1 MDYPSVGAYVKAV
14 VIPKG
19 MAVAEAARRL
29 GIARQTLH
37 TFLTGK
43 AKLSADMAT
52 RLERCFD
59 TTSAELLALQTQIDG
74 LKEAVLQKAKN
85 AAGYLTISASDIE
98 NWSLSK
104 RVSSR
109 AALPLLIRRLAFAT
123 TPDLTELDFH
133 GEEEA
138 ERHGWDGETTSS
150 LGSEKVPAGTSCWEL
165 SNSASLP
172 AKPSHDIRTREASLS
187 PQKRKDIT
195 FVYVTPRRWAGKE
208 AWAETQR
215 ASGKWR
221 DVRAYDADDISQW
234 LELSVA
240 TQIWFAEQI
249 GRPTDGVRS
258 LDRCWVEWANA
269 TKPELSPRLFEGSIK
284 ANASTIDRWL
294 ADTGGRPLVVTADS
308 IAEGL
313 AWLACALSGHVKET
327 AVVASTPDALRR
339 TAASTIGSV
348 IAIDNEEVEKGAG
361 PYLASHH
368 IAAVRTKKSIE
379 KDADIELDQADY
391 DSFRFALEDMGY
403 AYEEVSALSA
413 QTAQSPTI
421 LRRHLAT
428 LPALK
433 NPDWS
438 KEGSALSRKLIP
450 ILLAG
455 AWNKSNEWDR
465 TIISGLAQGTPYEQ
479 VERDMLDL
487 LALPDA
493 PVWAIGN
500 YRGIVCRRDALF
512 AVHSSLL
519 DADIEAFLREA
530 EFILSEDDPALDL
543 EPDKRW
549 SAGIYGKKREISGSL
564 RQAIGDM
571 LVLLAVYGDELI
583 KGRLDKITPR
593 IDRLVERLLLGKPY
607 RNLVALCSDMQSLAE
622 ASPSGF
628 LTAIE
633 GDLATPDPQTLLMLR
648 PVSPGGFDSPDR
660 TGLLWA
666 LELLAWDPAHYL
678 RVVRI
683 LTALSEVPINDNY
696 VNKPENSLESL
707 VSCWHP
713 ETCVEIEGR
722 IEALKVIVAQS
733 PEVGWRICL
742 AQVAKHHRMATPN
755 SRPTYRP
762 IMRSGPRR
770 ISDVEMYKMCDAALD
785 LMLSWTA
792 PDTEK
797 LGELLKIADQ
807 LSDADQQRLTGKL
820 EEWLAAEP
828 ADEARSE
835 LSETLR
841 LLGYSAGKKS
851 PKKATKVSKY
861 LSDLANR
868 LQPDDPAQ
876 KHRWLFAESWVHES
890 RVELEDENFDYEQR
904 EERIADMRDAAVAE
918 VFAARGMVGILDLLR
933 NGNASYA
940 VGWHLSKAIT
950 AEQTIDLIR
959 ELISNDDPEMLAKRM
974 TCANGLLNRDGEAG
988 ALEYASQVMATKD
1001 GMSCFNDD
1009 AAIRL
1014 FQICAVNAATWRML
1028 ETQRPDLVGRY
1039 WRELIPNAWRL
1050 EADEMQEMVDKLLRA
1065 GRPRAAFCS
1074 VRFEVEKL
1082 GGPTLAKLMRSLV
1095 AAGDEEE
1102 GTYQLDGY
1110 RLSDAM
1116 KHLNASRELSMD
1128 EMASLEVALVDAL
1141 THNDYGIPNLEKKIS
1156 SEPASFVQLIALMYK
1171 RRDNGTDPEQFQIP
1185 DDANKEAIFHNVYRV
1200 LDHIQRTPGAND
1212 AGEIDVAALIHW
1224 INEVRA
1230 QLAGLSRSE
1239 IGDQCIGQLLGKCQ
1253 PGKDGIWPHEAVRI
1267 ALESAGTEEISRGM
1281 ELAVYNSRGVVTRGH
1296 GGDQERELEKKYRT
1310 WANALAPRHPFT
1322 ARMLNNIAEGYR
1334 RDAEWHDTDD
1344 NVRKRLGRA

>member
-1 MDYPSVGAYVKAV
+1 
-14 VIPKG
+14 

-43 AKLSADMAT
+43 AKLSADMAA
-52 RLERCFD
+52 RLERCFE
-59 TTSAELLALQTQIDG
+59 TTSAELLALQAQIDG
-74 LKEAVLQKAKN
+74 STEVARQAAKN
-85 AAGYLTISASDIE
+85 SAGYLTIGATDIE
-98 NWSLSK
+98 SWSLAK

-123 TPDLTELDFH
+123 TPDLTGLDFH
-133 GEEEA
+133 GEEEV

-150 LGSEKVPAGTSCWEL
+150 LGSEKVPVGRSCWEL
-165 SNSASLP
+165 SNSANLP
-172 AKPSHDIRTREASLS
+172 GKPNDDIRAREAALS

-221 DVRAYDADDISQW
+221 DVRAYDADDLSQW

-249 GRPTDGVRS
+249 GRSTDGVRS
-258 LDRCWVEWANA
+258 LDRCWVEWASA

-313 AWLACALSGHVKET
+313 AWLACALSGHVRES

-339 TAASTIGSV
+339 TAAATMGSV

-379 KDADIELDQADY
+379 KDTDIELDQADY
-391 DSFRFALEDMGY
+391 DSFRLALEDMGY
-403 AYEEVSALSA
+403 AHEEVSALSA

-421 LRRHLAT
+421 LRRHLST

-438 KEGSALSRKLIP
+438 KEGSALTRKLIP

-465 TIISGLAQGTPYEQ
+465 TIVSSLAQGTPYEQ

-519 DADIEAFLREA
+519 DADIEVFLKEA

-583 KGRLDKITPR
+583 KGRLDKIAPR
-593 IDRLVERLLLGKPY
+593 VDRLVERLLLGKPY
-607 RNLVALCSDMQSLAE
+607 RNLVALSSDMRSLAE
-622 ASPSGF
+622 ASPSSF

-633 GDLATPDPQTLLMLR
+633 ADLAKADPQTLLMLR

-666 LELLAWDPAHYL
+666 LELLAWDPVHYL

-683 LTALSEVPINDNY
+683 LTTLSEVPINDNY
-696 VNKPENSLESL
+696 MNKPENSLESL

-713 ETCVEIEGR
+713 ETCVEIDGR
-722 IEALKVIVAQS
+722 IAALKVIVAQS
-733 PEVGWRICL
+733 PEVGWCICL
-742 AQVAKHHRMATPN
+742 AQVAEHHRMATPN
-755 SRPTYRP
+755 SRPTYRS

-770 ISDVEMYKMCDAALD
+770 MTDVEMYKMCDAALD

-797 LGELLKIADQ
+797 IGELLKIADQ
-807 LSDADQQRLTGKL
+807 LSDTDQQRLTVKI
-820 EEWLAAEP
+820 EEWLAAKP
-828 ADEARSE
+828 GDDAKSE

-841 LLGYSAGKKS
+841 LLGYSTGKKP
-851 PKKATKVSKY
+851 PKNAGRISKY
-861 LSDLANR
+861 LCDLADR
-868 LQPDDPAQ
+868 LQPDDPVQ

-890 RVELEDENFDYEQR
+890 RVELDDEKFDYEKR
-904 EERIADMRDAAVAE
+904 EKRIADMRDAAMAE
-918 VFAARGMVGILDLLR
+918 VFAARGIVGILDLLS

-940 VGWHLSKAIT
+940 VGWHLSKAIN

-959 ELISNDDPEMLAKRM
+959 ELISNDDTEMRAKRM

-1001 GMSCFNDD
+1001 GILPVNDD

-1014 FQICAVNAATWRML
+1014 FQICPVNSATWRML
-1028 ETQRPDLVGRY
+1028 EEQRPDLIARY
-1039 WRELIPNAWRL
+1039 WRELVPNAWRL

-1065 GRPRAAFCS
+1065 NRPRAAFCS
-1074 VRFEVEKL
+1074 IRFEVEKL

-1095 AAGDEEE
+1095 AGGDEEE

-1116 KHLNASRELSMD
+1116 KHLNASRELTID
-1128 EMASLEVALVDAL
+1128 EMASLEVALVDPL

-1171 RRDNGTDPEQFQIP
+1171 RKDERIDPEQFQIP
-1185 DDANKEAIFHNVYRV
+1185 EDANKEAIFHNVYRV
-1200 LDHIQRTPGAND
+1200 LNYIRRTPGSND

-1224 INEVRA
+1224 IKEVRA
-1230 QLAGLSRSE
+1230 QLADLSRGE
-1239 IGDQCIGQLLGKCQ
+1239 IGDQCIGQLLGRCQ

-1267 ALESAGTEEISRGM
+1267 ALESVGTEQISRGM
-1281 ELAVYNSRGVVTRGH
+1281 ELGVYNSRGVVFRGH
-1296 GGDQERELEKKYRT
+1296 GGDQERALESKYRA
-1310 WANALAPRHPFT
+1310 WADALAPKHPFT
-1322 ARMLNNIAEGYR
+1322 SRMLYNIADGYR

-1344 NVRKRLGRA
+1344 NVRRRIGRA

>member
-1 MDYPSVGAYVKAV
+1 MTQ
-14 VIPKG
+14 
-19 MAVAEAARRL
+19 
-29 GIARQTLH
+29 QTN
-37 TFLTGK
+37 
-43 AKLSADMAT
+43 
-52 RLERCFD
+52 
-59 TTSAELLALQTQIDG
+59 
-74 LKEAVLQKAKN
+74 KN
-85 AAGYLTISASDIE
+85 SAGYLTIGVTDIE
-98 NWSLSK
+98 NWALAK

-123 TPDLTELDFH
+123 TSDLTELDFH

-138 ERHGWDGETTSS
+138 ERHGWDGKTTSS
-150 LGSEKVPAGTSCWEL
+150 LGSEKVPVGTTCWEL
-165 SNSASLP
+165 SNSANLP
-172 AKPSHDIRTREASLS
+172 GKPNDDIRAREAALS
-187 PQKRKDIT
+187 TQKRKDIT
-195 FVYVTPRRWAGKE
+195 FVYVTPRRWAGNG

-221 DVRAYDADDISQW
+221 DVRAYDAKDLSEW

-258 LDRCWVEWANA
+258 LDRCWVEWASA
-269 TKPELSPRLFEGSIK
+269 TKPELSPRLFEGSVK

-313 AWLACALSGHVKET
+313 AWLACAMNGHVRES
-327 AVVASTPDALRR
+327 AVVASTPDALSR
-339 TAASTIGSV
+339 TAAATIGSV
-348 IAIDNEEVEKGAG
+348 IVIDNEEVEKGAG

-391 DSFRFALEDMGY
+391 DSFRLALEDMGY
-403 AYEEVSALSA
+403 AHEEVSALSA

-438 KEGSALSRKLIP
+438 KEGSALARKLIP

-465 TIISGLAQGTPYEQ
+465 AIVSILAQGIPYDQ

-564 RQAIGDM
+564 RQAIGDT

-583 KGRLDKITPR
+583 KGRLDKIAPR
-593 IDRLVERLLLGKPY
+593 IDRLVQQLLMDKPY
-607 RNLVALCSDMQSLAE
+607 RNLVALSSDMQSLAE
-622 ASPSGF
+622 ASPSSF

-633 GDLATPDPQTLLMLR
+633 ADLAKADSQTLLMLR

-683 LTALSEVPINDNY
+683 LTALSEVPINDSY
-696 VNKPENSLESL
+696 MNKPENSLESL

-713 ETCVEIEGR
+713 ETCVEIDGR
-722 IEALKVIVAQS
+722 IAALKVIVAES
-733 PEVGWRICL
+733 PEVGWRICY
-742 AQVAKHHRMATPN
+742 AQVAQHHRTATPN
-755 SRPTYRP
+755 SRPTYRQ

-770 ISDVEMYKMCDAALD
+770 VTNIEMYKMCDAALD

-792 PDTEK
+792 PDIEH
-797 LGELLKIADQ
+797 LGALLKIADQ
-807 LSDADQQRLTGKL
+807 MSDADQQRLTEMV
-820 EEWLAAEP
+820 EEWLAKEP
-828 ADEARSE
+828 GGDAKSE
-835 LSETLR
+835 LSEALR
-841 LLGYSAGKKS
+841 LLGYSAGKKP
-851 PKKATKVSKY
+851 PKKAAKISKY
-861 LSDLANR
+861 MSDLANR
-868 LQPDDPAQ
+868 LQPDDPAH

-890 RVELEDENFDYEQR
+890 RVELEDEEFDYEK
-904 EERIADMRDAAVAE
+904 RIADMRDAAMAE
-918 VFAARGMVGILDLLR
+918 VFAARGMAGILDLLS

-959 ELISNDDPEMLAKRM
+959 ELISNDDAEMRAKRM

-1001 GMSCFNDD
+1001 PMSCLNND

-1014 FQICAVNAATWRML
+1014 FQICPINGATWRML
-1028 ETQRPDLVGRY
+1028 DAQRPDLVGRY
-1039 WRELIPNAWRL
+1039 WREFIPNAGRL
-1050 EADEMQEMVDKLLRA
+1050 EADDMQEMVDKLLRA
-1065 GRPRAAFCS
+1065 NRPRAAFCS
-1074 VRFEVEKL
+1074 IRFEVEKL
-1082 GGPTLAKLMRSLV
+1082 GGPTLAKLMRTLV
-1095 AAGDEEE
+1095 AGGDEEE

-1171 RRDNGTDPEQFQIP
+1171 RRDDGTDPEKFHIP
-1185 DDANKEAIFHNVYRV
+1185 DEANKEAIIHNVYRV
-1200 LDHIQRTPGAND
+1200 LDYIRRTPGSND

-1224 INEVRA
+1224 IKEVRA
-1230 QLAGLSRSE
+1230 QLADLSRGE
-1239 IGDQCIGQLLGKCQ
+1239 IGDQCIGQLLGRCE
-1253 PGKDGIWPHEAVRI
+1253 PGKDSIWPHEAVRF
-1267 ALESAGTEEISRGM
+1267 ALESVGTEQISRGM
-1281 ELAVYNSRGVVTRGH
+1281 ELGVYNSRGVVWRGQ
-1296 GGDQERELEKKYRT
+1296 GGDQERALESKYRA
-1310 WANALAPRHPFT
+1310 WADALAPKHPFT
-1322 ARMLNNIAEGYR
+1322 SRMLNNIADGYR
-1334 RDAEWHDTDD
+1334 RDAEWHDTDE
-1344 NVRKRLGRA
+1344 NVRRRIGRP

>member
-1 MDYPSVGAYVKAV
+1 MKYSSVGAYIKAE
-14 VIPKG
+14 VIPAG

-37 TFLTGK
+37 TFLAGK
-43 AKLSADMAT
+43 ARLSADMAA
-52 RLERCFD
+52 RLERSFE
-59 TTSAELLALQTQIDG
+59 TTSAKLLALQAQIDG
-74 LKEAVLQKAKN
+74 STEVARQTAKN
-85 AAGYLTISASDIE
+85 SAGYLTIGATEIE
-98 NWSLSK
+98 NWSLAK

-109 AALPLLIRRLAFAT
+109 ATLPLLIRRLAFAT
-123 TPDLTELDFH
+123 TPDLTGLDFH

-138 ERHGWDGETTSS
+138 ERHGWDGQTTSS
-150 LGSEKVPAGTSCWEL
+150 LGSEKVPMGTSCWEL
-165 SNSASLP
+165 SNSANLP
-172 AKPSHDIRTREASLS
+172 GKPNDDIRAREAALS

-195 FVYVTPRRWAGKE
+195 FVYVTPRRWAGKN

-221 DVRAYDADDISQW
+221 DVRAYDADDLSQW

-258 LDRCWVEWANA
+258 LDRCWVEWASA

-294 ADTGGRPLVVTADS
+294 ADKGGRPLVVTADS

-313 AWLACALSGHVKET
+313 AWLACALSGHAKES

-339 TAASTIGSV
+339 TAAATLGSV

-403 AYEEVSALSA
+403 AHEEVSALSA

-438 KEGSALSRKLIP
+438 KEGSALARKLIP

-465 TIISGLAQGTPYEQ
+465 TIVSGLAQGTPYEQ
-479 VERDMLDL
+479 VERNMLDL

-519 DADIEAFLREA
+519 DADIEAFLNEA

-571 LVLLAVYGDELI
+571 LVLLAVYGDERI
-583 KGRLDKITPR
+583 KGRLDKIAPR

-607 RNLVALCSDMQSLAE
+607 RNLVALSSDMQSLAE
-622 ASPSGF
+622 ASPSSF

-633 GDLATPDPQTLLMLR
+633 ADLAKADSQTLLMLR

-666 LELLAWDPAHYL
+666 LELLAWDQAHYL

-696 VNKPENSLESL
+696 MNKPENSLESL

-713 ETCVEIEGR
+713 ETCVEIDGR
-722 IEALKVIVAQS
+722 IAALKVIVAES
-733 PEVGWRICL
+733 PEVGWRICR
-742 AQVAKHHRMATPN
+742 AQVAEHHRMATPN
-755 SRPTYRP
+755 SRPTYRQ

-770 ISDVEMYKMCDAALD
+770 MTNVEMYQMCDAALD
-785 LMLSWTA
+785 LMLSWSA

-797 LGELLKIADQ
+797 LGELLKIVDQ
-807 LSDADQQRLTGKL
+807 LSDADQQRLTGRV

-828 ADEARSE
+828 GDDAKSE

-841 LLGYSAGKKS
+841 LLGYSARKKP
-851 PKKATKVSKY
+851 PKKVTKVSKY

-868 LQPDDPAQ
+868 LQPDNPVQ
-876 KHRWLFAESWVHES
+876 KHRWLFAESWIHES
-890 RVELEDENFDYEQR
+890 RAELEDEKFDYEKR
-904 EERIADMRDAAVAE
+904 EKRIADMRDAAMAE
-918 VFAARGMVGILDLLR
+918 VFAAQGVAGILDLLS

-940 VGWHLSKAIT
+940 VGWHLSNAIT
-950 AEQTIDLIR
+950 AEQTIDLVR
-959 ELISNDDPEMLAKRM
+959 ELIANNDTEMRAKRM
-974 TCANGLLNRDGEAG
+974 TCANGLLNKDGEDG
-988 ALEYASQVMATKD
+988 ALEYASKVMRTKD
-1001 GMSCFNDD
+1001 GLSALNDD
-1009 AAIRL
+1009 AVIRL
-1014 FQICAVNAATWRML
+1014 FQICPVNAASWRML
-1028 ETQRPDLVGRY
+1028 EAQRPDLTGRY

-1065 GRPRAAFCS
+1065 NRPRAAFCS
-1074 VRFEVEKL
+1074 IRFEVEKL

-1095 AAGDEEE
+1095 AGGDEEE

-1128 EMASLEVALVDAL
+1128 EMASLEVALVDTL

-1171 RRDNGTDPEQFQIP
+1171 RRDGGTDPEQFQIP

-1200 LDHIQRTPGAND
+1200 LDYIRRTPGSND

-1224 INEVRA
+1224 IKEVRA
-1230 QLAGLSRSE
+1230 QLADLSRGE
-1239 IGDQCIGQLLGKCQ
+1239 IGDQCIGQLLGRCQ
-1253 PGKDGIWPHEAVRI
+1253 PGKDGIWPHEAVRL
-1267 ALESAGTEEISRGM
+1267 ALESVGTEQISRGM
-1281 ELAVYNSRGVVTRGH
+1281 ELAVYNSRGAVWRGH
-1296 GGDQERELEKKYRT
+1296 GGDQERALESKYRA
-1310 WANALAPRHPFT
+1310 WAHALAPKHPFT
-1322 ARMLNNIAEGYR
+1322 SRMLNNIADGYR
-1334 RDAEWHDTDD
+1334 LDAEWHDTDD

>member
-1 MDYPSVGAYVKAV
+1 MKYPSVGAYVKAE
-14 VIPKG
+14 VIP
-19 MAVAEAARRL
+19 ASTSVTEAARRL

-43 AKLSADMAT
+43 AKLSAEMAT
-52 RLERCFD
+52 KLEQSFGAS
-59 TTSAELLALQTQIDG
+59 SAKLLALQVQIDG
-74 LKEAVLQKAKN
+74 AAEGVRQAVKKS
-85 AAGYLTISASDIE
+85 AGYLTIGTTEIE
-98 NWSLSK
+98 SWSLAK
-104 RVSSR
+104 RVSAR

-123 TPDLTELDFH
+123 TPDLTGLDFH

-150 LGSEKVPAGTSCWEL
+150 SGSAKVPIGTSCWEL
-165 SNSASLP
+165 SNSANLP
-172 AKPSHDIRTREASLS
+172 GKPNDDIRSREAALS
-187 PQKRKDIT
+187 PKKRKEIT
-195 FVYVTPRRWAGKE
+195 FVYVTPRRWPGKE
-208 AWAETQR
+208 TWAETHR
-215 ASGKWR
+215 ASGKWG
-221 DVRAYDADDISQW
+221 DVRAYDADDLSQW

-258 LDRCWVEWANA
+258 LDRCWVEWASA

-313 AWLACALSGHVKET
+313 AWLACALSGHARES

-339 TAASTIGSV
+339 AAAATTGSV

-361 PYLASHH
+361 PYLTSHH

-391 DSFRFALEDMGY
+391 ESFRFALDDMGY
-403 AYEEVSALSA
+403 AHQEVSALSA

-438 KEGSALSRKLIP
+438 KEGSALARKLIP

-465 TIISGLAQGTPYEQ
+465 TIVSGLAQGTPYEQ

-487 LALPDA
+487 LALPDT

-519 DADIEAFLREA
+519 DADIEAFLKEA

-583 KGRLDKITPR
+583 KGRLDKIAPR

-607 RNLVALCSDMQSLAE
+607 RNLVALSSDMQSLAG
-622 ASPSGF
+622 ASPNSF
-628 LTAIE
+628 LAAIE
-633 GDLATPDPQTLLMLR
+633 ADLTKADSQTLLMLR

-666 LELLAWDPAHYL
+666 LEILAWDQAHYL

-713 ETCVEIEGR
+713 ETCVEIDGR
-722 IEALKVIVAQS
+722 IEALKVIVAES
-733 PEVGWRICL
+733 PEVGWRICH
-742 AQVAKHHRMATPN
+742 AQVAQHHRTATPN
-755 SRPTYRP
+755 SRPTYRQ

-770 ISDVEMYKMCDAALD
+770 MTNVEMYQMCDAALD
-785 LMLSWTA
+785 LMLSWSA

-797 LGELLKIADQ
+797 LGELLKIVDQ
-807 LSDADQQRLTGKL
+807 LSDADQQRLTGKV

-828 ADEARSE
+828 GDDAKSE

-841 LLGYSAGKKS
+841 LLGYSAGKKP

-868 LQPDDPAQ
+868 LQPDNPVQ
-876 KHRWLFAESWVHES
+876 KHRWLFAESWIHES
-890 RVELEDENFDYEQR
+890 RAELEDGKFDYEKR
-904 EERIADMRDAAVAE
+904 EKRIADMRDAAMAE
-918 VFAARGMVGILDLLR
+918 VFAAQGVAGILDLLS

-950 AEQTIDLIR
+950 AEQTIDLVR
-959 ELISNDDPEMLAKRM
+959 ELIANDDMEMRAKRM
-974 TCANGLLNRDGEAG
+974 TCANGLLNKDGEAG
-988 ALEYASQVMATKD
+988 ALGVCVK
-1001 GMSCFNDD
+1001 
-1009 AAIRL
+1009 
-1014 FQICAVNAATWRML
+1014 
-1028 ETQRPDLVGRY
+1028 
-1039 WRELIPNAWRL
+1039 
-1050 EADEMQEMVDKLLRA
+1050 
-1065 GRPRAAFCS
+1065 
-1074 VRFEVEKL
+1074 
-1082 GGPTLAKLMRSLV
+1082 
-1095 AAGDEEE
+1095 GD
-1102 GTYQLDGY
+1102 
-1110 RLSDAM
+1110 
-1116 KHLNASRELSMD
+1116 
-1128 EMASLEVALVDAL
+1128 
-1141 THNDYGIPNLEKKIS
+1141 
-1156 SEPASFVQLIALMYK
+1156 
-1171 RRDNGTDPEQFQIP
+1171 
-1185 DDANKEAIFHNVYRV
+1185 
-1200 LDHIQRTPGAND
+1200 
-1212 AGEIDVAALIHW
+1212 
-1224 INEVRA
+1224 
-1230 QLAGLSRSE
+1230 
-1239 IGDQCIGQLLGKCQ
+1239 GDQG
-1253 PGKDGIWPHEAVRI
+1253 WRV
-1267 ALESAGTEEISRGM
+1267 
-1281 ELAVYNSRGVVTRGH
+1281 
-1296 GGDQERELEKKYRT
+1296 
-1310 WANALAPRHPFT
+1310 
-1322 ARMLNNIAEGYR
+1322 GYQ
-1334 RDAEWHDTDD
+1334 
-1344 NVRKRLGRA
+1344 

>member
-1 MDYPSVGAYVKAV
+1 MTYPFVGAYVKAK
-14 VIPKG
+14 VIPAG
-19 MAVAEAARRL
+19 TSVAAAARSL

-43 AKLSADMAT
+43 AKLSAEMANK
-52 RLERCFD
+52 LEKTFGAS
-59 TTSAELLALQTQIDG
+59 SANLLALQAQIDASE
-74 LKEAVLQKAKN
+74 EAKRQTIKN
-85 AAGYLTISASDIE
+85 SAGYLTIGAAEIE
-98 NWSLSK
+98 NWSLAK
-104 RVSSR
+104 RISSR
-109 AALPLLIRRLAFAT
+109 AALPLLIRRLAYAT
-123 TPDLTELDFH
+123 THDLAELDFH

-138 ERHGWDGETTSS
+138 ERHGWDGESTTAT
-150 LGSEKVPAGTSCWEL
+150 GSEKVPDGKTCWDL
-165 SNSASLP
+165 SNSGNLP
-172 AKPSHDIRTREASLS
+172 GKPNNDIRDREASLS
-187 PQKRKDIT
+187 VRKRKEIT
-195 FVYVTPRRWAGKE
+195 FIYVTPRRWPGKE
-208 AWAETQR
+208 VWAEMHR
-215 ASGKWR
+215 ASGRWR
-221 DVRAYDADDISQW
+221 DVRAYDADDLSQW

-258 LDRCWVEWANA
+258 LNRCWVEWASA

-284 ANASTIDRWL
+284 ANASTLDRWL

-313 AWLACALSGHVKET
+313 AWLACALSGHVREG

-339 TAASTIGSV
+339 TAAATTGSV

-361 PYLASHH
+361 PYLTSHH

-391 DSFRFALEDMGY
+391 ESFRFALDDMGY
-403 AYEEVSALSA
+403 AHEEVSALSA

-438 KEGSALSRKLIP
+438 KEGSALTRKLIP

-465 TIISGLAQGTPYEQ
+465 TIVSSLAQGTPYEQ

-519 DADIEAFLREA
+519 DADIEAFLKEA
-530 EFILSEDDPALDL
+530 EFILSEDNPALDL

-583 KGRLDKITPR
+583 KGRLDKIAPR

-607 RNLVALCSDMQSLAE
+607 RNLVALSSDMQSLAE
-622 ASPSGF
+622 ASPNSF
-628 LTAIE
+628 LTAME
-633 GDLATPDPQTLLMLR
+633 ADLAKADSQTLLMLR

-666 LELLAWDPAHYL
+666 LEILAWDQAHYL

-683 LTALSEVPINDNY
+683 LTALSEVSINDNY
-696 VNKPENSLESL
+696 MNKPENSLESL

-713 ETCVEIEGR
+713 ETCVEIDGR
-722 IEALKVIVAQS
+722 IAALKVIVAES
-733 PEVGWRICL
+733 PEVGWRVCR
-742 AQVAKHHRMATPN
+742 AQVAEHHRMATPN

-762 IMRSGPRR
+762 IMRSGPHRMTNF
-770 ISDVEMYKMCDAALD
+770 EMYKMCNAALD
-785 LMLSWTA
+785 LMLSWAA

-807 LSDADQQRLTGKL
+807 LSEADQQRLTGKV
-820 EEWLAAEP
+820 EEWFAAEP
-828 ADEARSE
+828 GDDAKSE

-851 PKKATKVSKY
+851 SKKATKVSKY
-861 LSDLANR
+861 MSVLAKR
-868 LQPDDPAQ
+868 LQPDNPVQ
-876 KHRWLFAESWVHES
+876 KHRWLFAESWIHES
-890 RVELEDENFDYEQR
+890 RAELKDGKFDYENR
-904 EERIADMRDAAVAE
+904 EKRIADMRDAAMAE
-918 VFAARGMVGILDLLR
+918 VYVAQGMAGILDLLS

-940 VGWHLSKAIT
+940 VGWHLSKAIA

-959 ELISNDDPEMLAKRM
+959 ELIANDDMEMRAKRM
-974 TCANGLLNRDGEAG
+974 TCANGLLNRDGEVG
-988 ALEYASQVMATKD
+988 ALEYASKVMAAKD
-1001 GMSCFNDD
+1001 GVSAINDD
-1009 AAIRL
+1009 AVIRL
-1014 FQICAVNAATWRML
+1014 FQICPVNGATWRMM

-1039 WRELIPNAWRL
+1039 WREIVPNAWRL
-1050 EADEMQEMVDKLLRA
+1050 EADEMQEMVEKLLRA
-1065 GRPRAAFCS
+1065 NRPRAAFCS
-1074 VRFEVEKL
+1074 IRFEVEKL
-1082 GGPTLAKLMRSLV
+1082 GGPTLAKLMQSLV
-1095 AAGDEEE
+1095 AGGDEEE

-1116 KHLNASRELSMD
+1116 KHLNASRELSSY
-1128 EMASLEVALVDAL
+1128 EMAALEVAMVDAL
-1141 THNDYGIPNLEKKIS
+1141 THNEYGIPNLEKKIS
-1156 SEPASFVQLIALMYK
+1156 TEPASFIQLVALMYK
-1171 RRDNGTDPEQFQIP
+1171 RMDNGVDPEQFRLP
-1185 DDANKEAIFHNVYRV
+1185 DESSKEAIFHNVYRV
-1200 LDHIQRTPGAND
+1200 LDHVRRTPGSSE
-1212 AGEIDVAALIHW
+1212 AGEIDVATLIQW
-1224 INEVRA
+1224 IKEVRE
-1230 QLAGLSRSE
+1230 QLAELSRAQ

-1253 PGKDGIWPHEAVRI
+1253 PGKDGIWPHEAVRF
-1267 ALESAGTEEISRGM
+1267 ALESAGTEDISRGM
-1281 ELAVYNSRGVVTRGH
+1281 ELAVYNSRGVVMREH
-1296 GGDQERELEKKYRT
+1296 GGDQERILERKYRM
-1310 WANALAPRHPFT
+1310 WADAVAPKHPFT
-1322 ARMLNNIAEGYR
+1322 ARMLNNIADGYR
-1334 RDAEWHDTDD
+1334 RDAEWHDTDE